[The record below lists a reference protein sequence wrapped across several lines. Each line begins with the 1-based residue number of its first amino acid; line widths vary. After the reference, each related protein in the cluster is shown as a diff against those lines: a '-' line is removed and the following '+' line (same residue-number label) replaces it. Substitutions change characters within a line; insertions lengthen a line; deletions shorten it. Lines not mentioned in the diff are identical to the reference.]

1 MNSIPLKGKV
11 WLRRS
16 SLDTRLAQG
25 ASPDEAPELA
35 ARATQL
41 VSQRTRCGLATGI
54 VRAVEAAAE
63 RSGSFSSS
71 APLNRQE
78 IQSARAELLQLAED
92 LRSPG
97 PLQPRGVA
105 LTEQLLT
112 HGDSPLYG
120 PSIEGSLRD
129 AVRHARTALLL
140 I

>member
-11 WLRRS
+11 WLHRS

-25 ASPDEAPELA
+25 ASPNEAPELA

-41 VSQRTRCGLATGI
+41 VSQRTRSGLATGI
-54 VRAVEAAAE
+54 ERVVEAAAE
-63 RSGSFSSS
+63 PSRSFSSS
-71 APLNRQE
+71 APLNRSE
-78 IQSARAELLQLAED
+78 IQSARAELLLLAEE
-92 LRSPG
+92 LRSDG

-120 PSIEGSLRD
+120 PSAEGSLRD

>member
-1 MNSIPLKGKV
+1 VNSIPLKGRV

-16 SLDTRLAQG
+16 SLDSRLAQG
-25 ASPDEAPELA
+25 ASPDEAPELE

-41 VSQRTRCGLATGI
+41 VSKRSRCGLATGI
-54 VRAVEAAAE
+54 ERAVEAAAE
-63 RSGSFSSS
+63 PGGTFSSS
-71 APLNRQE
+71 APLNRPE
-78 IQSARAELLQLAED
+78 IQSARAELLQLAGE

-120 PSIEGSLRD
+120 PSAEGSLRD
-129 AVRHARTALLL
+129 VVRHARTALLL